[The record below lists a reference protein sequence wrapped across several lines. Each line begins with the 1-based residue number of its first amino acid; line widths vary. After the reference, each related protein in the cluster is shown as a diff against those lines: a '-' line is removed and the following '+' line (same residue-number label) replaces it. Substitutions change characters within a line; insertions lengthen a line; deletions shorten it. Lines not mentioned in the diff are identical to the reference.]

1 MEVREREHAAAV
13 APKAIA
19 ADLNDIPHFWR
30 LPRAPFILPIQTER
44 QKKKMLKLKKATSW
58 VGQVFKQSY
67 HLSWGSKEG
76 RIMDDPPPTK
86 EVEEGTRRSASDDNE
101 QQVVHDEPAAK
112 DCAPPHDVADGRNR
126 DDACDRDEAITDGPD
141 PDASATR
148 HLAASGGRP
157 RRMSKWFTTSEN
169 GITSNQ
175 FATEAKQSLDH
186 ELLIGCDNN
195 YKHADGTIVKGKKI
209 ASIADIAAFLAYLR
223 TKQPEERT
231 FYATSDP
238 DKPTTLFLDVEYEYD
253 DPAFKEAWRQAYPGG
268 QPPPPT
274 RPEAL
279 WAVLGPGLQQFIAT
293 QGHTLDF
300 SRVALSE
307 AHSPKKIS
315 FHVNCLDFFVSGD
328 HRPSFYAE
336 GGPLRSHPVLGLL
349 APKIIDSKAGGGRF
363 RHMRTLW
370 STKEGENRHLKPI
383 KKMDLPDGTT
393 HYFYWVND
401 FAKTLRAH
409 TWTCIPPDCTQ
420 LQCPVSLA
428 PVKKRPRGGGSSMAP
443 APNELCGYMIDLFG
457 LQEAFD
463 KTKLAPIPF
472 EREGNCSGGVALFRA
487 RQKQDGIC
495 PWCPSGTKAH
505 QNNFLFSIYKYAGAE
520 WHMSAY
526 HTNGGTCGPR
536 NVCVDAEALKAGQ
549 TSFEDRAEKAK
560 IDARVAVRNAVRAR
574 GIFNDPTDVWL
585 LSDEGGKNPTFA
597 VKKNTPEHTLASYAV
612 IQFCAEATN
621 HFVSQTP
628 WIDIITNAGAGSLR
642 VGVTV

>member
-1 MEVREREHAAAV
+1 
-13 APKAIA
+13 
-19 ADLNDIPHFWR
+19 
-30 LPRAPFILPIQTER
+30 
-44 QKKKMLKLKKATSW
+44 
-58 VGQVFKQSY
+58 
-67 HLSWGSKEG
+67 
-76 RIMDDPPPTK
+76 MDDPPPTK
-86 EVEEGTRRSASDDNE
+86 EAEEGTRSSASDDNE
-101 QQVVHDEPAAK
+101 QQVVHDEPAATK
-112 DCAPPHDVADGRNR
+112 DCATHDVVDGRNR

-223 TKQPEERT
+223 SKQPEERT

-279 WAVLGPGLQQFIAT
+279 WAVLGPGLQQFIAM

-370 STKEGENRHLKPI
+370 STNE
-383 KKMDLPDGTT
+383 DLGDIG
-393 HYFYWVND
+393 D
-401 FAKTLRAH
+401 
-409 TWTCIPPDCTQ
+409 
-420 LQCPVSLA
+420 
-428 PVKKRPRGGGSSMAP
+428 SSIV
-443 APNELCGYMIDLFG
+443 G
-457 LQEAFD
+457 
-463 KTKLAPIPF
+463 
-472 EREGNCSGGVALFRA
+472 
-487 RQKQDGIC
+487 
-495 PWCPSGTKAH
+495 PSG
-505 QNNFLFSIYKYAGAE
+505 
-520 WHMSAY
+520 
-526 HTNGGTCGPR
+526 PR
-536 NVCVDAEALKAGQ
+536 
-549 TSFEDRAEKAK
+549 TR
-560 IDARVAVRNAVRAR
+560 I
-574 GIFNDPTDVWL
+574 
-585 LSDEGGKNPTFA
+585 
-597 VKKNTPEHTLASYAV
+597 
-612 IQFCAEATN
+612 
-621 HFVSQTP
+621 
-628 WIDIITNAGAGSLR
+628 
-642 VGVTV
+642 